1 MGMQETMKIIKE
13 LGGQASAKEIKQKL
27 RQNYS
32 EYSYAE
38 YLTRDLRKLRHYGKI
53 EFNETTRMWYI
64 KE

>member
-1 MGMQETMKIIKE
+1 MQETMKIIKE

-32 EYSYAE
+32 EHSYAE